1 MHELYIMEVM
11 EQTMAD
17 GPGLRT
23 SIYCAGCEHHCPG
36 CHNPQSW
43 KFENGHKM
51 SIDDLMQVIKDDD
64 ISNVSFSGGDP
75 FYQVEGFTELARR
88 IKTETNKTIWCWTGF
103 TYEEILADSH
113 LSMLL
118 PYLDV
123 LVDGPYIEALRDT
136 QLHFRGS
143 SNQRIIHLTPE
154 EDDEIPGTVKS
165 SRSSKLHLESVKSD
179 RLLTLHIGRKAQI
192 RCRTLTHKLLP
203 NRRATALSQ
212 PVQGVPRTPSP
223 RNH

>member
-1 MHELYIMEVM
+1 MTELYIMEVM

-23 SIYCAGCEHHCPG
+23 SIYCAGCSHHCPG

-51 SIDDLMQVIKDDD
+51 SVNDLLQIIKDDD
-64 ISNVSFSGGDP
+64 LSNVSFSGGDP

-88 IKTETNKTIWCWTGF
+88 IKEETDKTIWCWTGF
-103 TYEEILADSH
+103 TYEEILADSR

-118 PYLDV
+118 PYIDV
-123 LVDGPYIEALRDT
+123 LVDGPYVESLRDP

-154 EDDEIPGTVKS
+154 ENDDIPGTVEIIPFK
-165 SRSSKLHLESVKSD
+165 
-179 RLLTLHIGRKAQI
+179 
-192 RCRTLTHKLLP
+192 
-203 NRRATALSQ
+203 
-212 PVQGVPRTPSP
+212 
-223 RNH
+223 